1 MSGLSYEGMVSL
13 RWQPLD
19 ALPAGDDL
27 LQLAGDNERLLQL
40 LPGLESMPE
49 SAHDEEAP
57 PRYMQ
62 LLELRLQLLTE
73 LLAELLAQSQPPPPS
88 HRVTLSAESI
98 SWEDEAPPPPG
109 TALMLELFLH
119 RHLPRPLRLPAV
131 VERIEPAAAGQR
143 VLARLQRLPEAAAAE
158 LDKLIFRQHRRR
170 IASLRKG
177 SGSRDHGSK

>member
-19 ALPAGDDL
+19 ALPAGEDL

-62 LLELRLQLLTE
+62 LLELAGPNVLRLYAL
-73 LLAELLAQSQPPPPS
+73 
-88 HRVTLSAESI
+88 SI
-98 SWEDEAPPPPG
+98 SIK
-109 TALMLELFLH
+109 
-119 RHLPRPLRLPAV
+119 LR
-131 VERIEPAAAGQR
+131 R
-143 VLARLQRLPEAAAAE
+143 
-158 LDKLIFRQHRRR
+158 
-170 IASLRKG
+170 
-177 SGSRDHGSK
+177 